1 MHYEAACC
9 PCVTSLGNKQP
20 LLLSATRTAEQ
31 PDNRTT
37 AAEPPNRRTPEP
49 PNRRTA
55 EQRCRRTAE
64 QPKNRNPCTSTVA
77 DVAKHLDN
85 RNTTD
90 HTNGLGPSSYTDHC
104 KTKRQTLVQRV
115 LEENLHAFL
124 LTKNIHTHEKYS
136 FECFSRWSVHAGCS
150 LMADCWFMG

>member
-1 MHYEAACC
+1 MYYEAACC

-37 AAEPPNRRTPEP
+37 AAEPPNT
-49 PNRRTA
+49 
-55 EQRCRRTAE
+55 RTAE

-124 LTKNIHTHEKYS
+124 LTENIHTQENYS
-136 FECFSRWSVHAGCS
+136 FECFFTLVCS
-150 LMADCWFMG
+150 CWLFVDG